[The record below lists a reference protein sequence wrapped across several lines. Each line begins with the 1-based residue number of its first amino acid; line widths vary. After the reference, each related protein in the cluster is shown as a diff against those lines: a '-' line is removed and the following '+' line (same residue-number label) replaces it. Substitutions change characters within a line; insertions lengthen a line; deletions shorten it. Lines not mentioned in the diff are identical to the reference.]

1 MDILAR
7 IIIVGGITIGG
18 ILIMQSIA
26 GLLGWAAGGF

>member
-7 IIIVGGITIGG
+7 IIIAVGLAVGGLL
-18 ILIMQSIA
+18 ILDSIA

>member
-7 IIIVGGITIGG
+7 IIIVGGIAIGG
-18 ILIMQSIA
+18 TLIMQSIA